1 MKFINCY
8 APQCGLS
15 AGEKDTFH
23 DKIISLDAAVP
34 DEERLLI
41 DGDFIGHVGVHC
53 AGFNCVHG
61 SNGYVVI
68 NQDGLGILD
77 FCVANKLAV
86 ANTFFQNN
94 ISKLVTYLSG
104 GNHTQVDYILVKRS
118 NLSNIKETRAIS
130 CE

>member
-1 MKFINCY
+1 M
-8 APQCGLS
+8 
-15 AGEKDTFH
+15 
-23 DKIISLDAAVP
+23 
-34 DEERLLI
+34 
-41 DGDFIGHVGVHC
+41 HC

-77 FCVANKLAV
+77 FRVANKLAV

-118 NLSNIKETRAIS
+118 NLCNIKETRAIS